1 VATYGSFLPPPAKTI
16 SWSTYFLCTFFFF
29 RVLGKRSSKTDS
41 PWSTW
46 FKDKKGVV
54 LILDFQ
60 RQESELT

>member
-29 RVLGKRSSKTDS
+29 RVLGKRASKTDS

-46 FKDKKGVV
+46 FKDKKRSSAYFRFSKAG
-54 LILDFQ
+54 
-60 RQESELT
+60 E